1 MRKRREQVKLRKW
14 LIRFVVS
21 VFALFVVSW
30 IVPGVKVVGLL
41 SAVEAA
47 ILLGFVNAFIRPILK
62 LFTFPLNCMTFGLFS
77 FVINAFLFWVVG
89 SGFFLSGFRVEG
101 ALASL
106 EGSLLMGFV
115 GWLFNYILND
125 RI

>member
-1 MRKRREQVKLRKW
+1 M
-14 LIRFVVS
+14 
-21 VFALFVVSW
+21 
-30 IVPGVKVVGLL
+30 VGLL

>member
-1 MRKRREQVKLRKW
+1 MRKW

-21 VFALFVVSW
+21 VFALLVVSW
-30 IVPGVKVVGLL
+30 IVPGVKVTSLL
-41 SAVEAA
+41 AAVEAA

-77 FVINAFLFWVVG
+77 FVINAFLFWLVG
-89 SGFFLSGFRVEG
+89 SGLFLPGFRVES

-115 GWLFNYILND
+115 GWLLNYILNN